1 MSKLIGYRYLI
12 RQNLVLLIGLCLSF
26 YFCYHL
32 LAGPRSYLRL
42 MSLENQISSVTQDY
56 QQVKAQRS
64 ALERKV
70 IMMRPGSID
79 RDLLEEQARKALGY
93 RYEGELVIMQGQ
105 GTPS

>member
-1 MSKLIGYRYLI
+1 MSKLIGYRHLI
-12 RQNLVLLIGLCLSF
+12 RQNLIVLIGLCLSF

-42 MSLENQISSVTQDY
+42 MSLENQITSVTQEY
-56 QQVKAQRS
+56 QLVKAERS

-79 RDLLEEQARKALGY
+79 QDLLEEQARKVLGY
-93 RYEGELVIMQGQ
+93 RYEGEMIIMQG
-105 GTPS
+105 SAS